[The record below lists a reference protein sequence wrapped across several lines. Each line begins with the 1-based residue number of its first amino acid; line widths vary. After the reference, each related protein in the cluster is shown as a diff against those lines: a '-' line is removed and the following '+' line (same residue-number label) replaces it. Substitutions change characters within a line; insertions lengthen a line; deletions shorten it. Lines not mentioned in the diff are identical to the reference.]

1 MTEGTS
7 TENTSPSQMAYRKKR
22 TNPLL
27 LLLMAIVAAGVFAAG
42 YYFSQV
48 RHPLAQNQE
57 LNVELVKQTVG
68 LTGAGPLRLDESY
81 RDGNDDLIADP
92 PPAEQCVNPPK
103 LFFSYVALEDPEKYR
118 DVFSEFDAH
127 LSKATGKPVEYA
139 VFKNPGEELRAMREG
154 KLHVAGFNTGNLPLA
169 VNWAGFVPVCRL
181 ASADGGG
188 MYQME
193 IIVPA
198 DSSISSIDDL
208 KGHEITLSEAGSN
221 SGFKA
226 PLVVLHDHGLEPVR
240 DFRIRY
246 SGGHKESI
254 QGIASKQYEAAAV
267 ANDIL
272 SREVADGN
280 IKKEQFKSIYKSEN
294 FPTAGFGY
302 VYNLEPELAKK
313 VKDALMSFNWAG
325 TKVEKEFAASGQSK
339 FVPVD
344 YRNDWALV
352 RRIDSEIRGTWN
364 LQTLLEAPSE
374 AATQPSE
381 PTTEPAPA
389 PTVAPAPTHGR

>member
-1 MTEGTS
+1 MTESTS
-7 TENTSPSQMAYRKKR
+7 TQNSTITQARSPAKKR
-22 TNPLL
+22 TNPMV
-27 LLLMAIVAAGVFAAG
+27 LLLMALVATAAFGAG
-42 YYFSQV
+42 YYFFQIG
-48 RHPLAQNQE
+48 HPLAQNQA
-57 LNVELVKQTVG
+57 LNSELVKQTVG
-68 LTGAGPLRLDESY
+68 LTGAGPLHMDESY
-81 RDGNDDLIADP
+81 RDVDDDLVADP
-92 PPAEQCVNPPK
+92 PPPSQCINPK
-103 LFFSYVALEDPEKYR
+103 TIEFSYVAIEDPEKYK
-118 DVFSEFDAH
+118 DVFSEFTAH
-127 LSKATGKPVEYA
+127 LSKSTGKPVEYA
-139 VFKNPGEELRAMREG
+139 VFKNPGEELRAMRDG

-198 DSSISSIDDL
+198 DSPISSINDL
-208 KGHEITLSEAGSN
+208 RGHEIVLTEAGSN

-254 QGIASKQYEAAAV
+254 QGIANKQYEAAAV

-272 SREVADGN
+272 SREITDGN
-280 IKKEQFKSIYKSEN
+280 IKKEQFRSIYKSEN

-313 VKDALMSFNWAG
+313 VKDAMMSFKWEG

-339 FVPVD
+339 LVPVD

-352 RRIDSEIRGTWN
+352 RRIDSEIRGTWS

-374 AATQPSE
+374 STTQPSE
-381 PTTEPAPA
+381 STSQPATQTA
-389 PTVAPAPTHGR
+389 AATR